1 MNEGAGRLRLLQ
13 GAAVAVLLLLVAQ
26 LVRMQ
31 VVDADSYRLA
41 ASTERLRAV
50 PVEAPRGLI
59 YDRDGIVVARNVPR
73 FAVSVVPAELPTE
86 LEARRDALLRLER
99 ALNVP
104 YTALERAVEAGATS
118 VDPFAPL
125 TLLTG
130 VRSEQA
136 ISLRAA
142 LAPIPGVRV
151 EAAAAR
157 EYAGGALLAHILGH
171 VGAIDSEEA
180 DSYLERGYPLN
191 ANVGKAGIELSYE
204 SRLRGTPGRTLYV
217 ADPAGRVLE
226 TLGEVPSI
234 PGADIILSID
244 LDIQRA
250 ASEALAVGI
259 AAGFAD
265 PVSNTPNK
273 EEPGTAAGAA
283 VLMDVRSGE
292 LLALVSLP
300 SYDANLFSPGTP
312 PEELTRVFE
321 DRNRPL
327 VDRTYMEV
335 KSPGSIFKP
344 LVAAAALQEGVATPH
359 TLITSTG
366 AISIQ
371 DEYNPDVRYIFRDWA
386 AHGTMDLYRAIAR
399 SSDVYF
405 YYLAGGYRQGGQQLF
420 DGLGIERL
428 ARYTRAAGF
437 GAPTGIDLGGEAE
450 GLVPDPE
457 WKEEQFGEPW
467 VLGDTYTNGIGQG
480 YLTVT
485 PLQMTVLAAAIANGG
500 ELLRPRVVSA
510 LRSSTGVTETERVV
524 NGHFPVDDANLYVV
538 REAMRVTADPDG
550 TALGG
555 EPEGVTI
562 GGKTGT
568 AEFGQIRPD
577 GSFDTHG
584 WFMAFAPYEDPEV
597 AIVVYL
603 EHGVGSTHAA
613 PVARRILEAYF
624 APTAP
629 EVSR

>member
-1 MNEGAGRLRLLQ
+1 MRLLQ
-13 GAAVAVLLLLVAQ
+13 AIALTVLLLLAAQ

-31 VVDADSYRLA
+31 VIDAREYRLA

-59 YDRDGIVVARNVPR
+59 YDRDGVLVGRNAPR
-73 FAVSVVPAELPTE
+73 FAVSVVPADLPTE
-86 LEARRDALLRLER
+86 PEARRDALLRLER
-99 ALNVP
+99 TLGVP
-104 YTALERAVEAGATS
+104 YTAIERAVEAGAMS

-125 TLLTG
+125 TLLGG
-130 VRSEQA
+130 VQSEQA

-142 LAPIPGVRV
+142 LAPISGVHV
-151 EAAAAR
+151 EAAPAR
-157 EYAGGALLAHILGH
+157 EYRGGTLLAHILGY
-171 VGAIDSEEA
+171 VGAIDSD
-180 DSYLERGYPLN
+180 DSEVYLERGYPLN
-191 ANVGKAGIELSYE
+191 AQVGRTGIELSYE
-204 SRLRGTPGRTLYV
+204 AQLRGTPGRALYV
-217 ADPAGRVLE
+217 SDPAGRVLD
-226 TLGEVPSI
+226 TLGEVPPI
-234 PGADIILSID
+234 PGADVILSID
-244 LDIQRA
+244 LDLQRA
-250 ASEALAVGI
+250 TSEALAAGI

-265 PVSNTPNK
+265 PVSNSPGKT
-273 EEPGTAAGAA
+273 EPPTAAGAA

-292 LLALVSLP
+292 LLSLVSLP
-300 SYDANLFSPGTP
+300 SFDANLFSTGASPD
-312 PEELTRVFE
+312 ELARVFE

-344 LVAAAALQEGVATPH
+344 LVAAAALQEGVVTPH
-359 TLITSTG
+359 TQITSTG
-366 AISIQ
+366 SISIQ

-386 AHGTMDLYRAIAR
+386 AHGTLDLYRGIAR

-420 DGLGIERL
+420 EGLGIERL
-428 ARYTRAAGF
+428 AQYTRAAGF
-437 GAPTGIDLGGEAE
+437 GRSTGIDLAGEAD
-450 GLVPDPE
+450 GLVPDPD

-500 ELLRPRVVSA
+500 ELLQPRIVSA
-510 LRSSTGVTETERVV
+510 LRNATGVTPTERVV
-524 NGHFPVDDANLYVV
+524 NGELPIDDANLEVI
-538 REAMRVTADPDG
+538 REAMRITADPGG

-555 EPEGVTI
+555 EPDGITI

-584 WFMAFAPYEDPEV
+584 WFMGFAPYEDPEV
-597 AIVVYL
+597 AVIVYL

-613 PVARRILEAYF
+613 PVARRVLEAYF
-624 APTAP
+624 APRAP